1 MKIKMSV
8 KMSNAS
14 MAKYKRIDE
23 KRSSNFFE
31 KPNSKRL
38 EITEGRMREK
48 KELTREKRKNDE
60 KEI

>member
-1 MKIKMSV
+1 MKIKMSA

-23 KRSSNFFE
+23 KRSNNFFE

-48 KELTREKRKNDE
+48 KELTREKRK
-60 KEI
+60 K